1 MNQLDFER
9 HFLMIDILSLMPR
22 PRSWIYNL
30 FNGIFYPILEM
41 TMNWGSKLFNILAAQ
56 RRLFMDAAMT
66 FEQEITNASQLKCD
80 SSKRE
85 KNDPNGVAW
94 FDYKPLIYTSN
105 PFGIK
110 KLNTNNRKLNPKDS
124 NVYSYICGI

>member
-22 PRSWIYNL
+22 PRSWIHNQ
-30 FNGIFYPILEM
+30 FNGMFYEILEM

-94 FDYKPLIYTSN
+94 FDYKPLI
-105 PFGIK
+105 
-110 KLNTNNRKLNPKDS
+110 
-124 NVYSYICGI
+124 